1 MGYDMRLYV
10 VEKFDRTGYTE
21 ETKDKR
27 IAQVIASIEL
37 CGVDRYVDTLRE
49 APATDCYI
57 NVDGDTCLEDK
68 YGKPLTEV
76 SIEEALG
83 KLQQG
88 FANTGYRRY
97 QLAIS
102 MLQGFILAGMNTED
116 FVVLQ
121 YGH

>member
-10 VEKFDRTGYTE
+10 VEKFNTKGFTE
-21 ETKDKR
+21 EVQDKR
-27 IAQVIASIEL
+27 HAQIVASVEL

-57 NVDGDTCLEDK
+57 YVDNEPCVKDK

-76 SIEEALG
+76 TIEEALS